1 MGARASRSPE
11 RRWAGGGSSTAAPRR
26 TVHGR
31 PPAGRAG
38 RSRSRASD
46 TVTTYPRR
54 NITAVVL
61 AGGRARRMGGEDK
74 GLVEVAGRPM
84 VAHTVD
90 ALRPQ
95 SAEVIVNAN
104 RSSAAYRAA
113 TGCRVI
119 ADTVGGFAGPLA
131 GMASALEASATSLL
145 LTAPCDSPLV
155 AEALGP
161 RLHAA
166 MIHHGAEIAVAHD
179 GERMQPVF
187 ALLARGLLSDL
198 LTFLA
203 AGERKIDAWY
213 ATRHAVT
220 ADFSDLPDTFLNVN
234 TPEERD
240 RLEQRLAPRDPQSG

>member
-1 MGARASRSPE
+1 MTP
-11 RRWAGGGSSTAAPRR
+11 
-26 TVHGR
+26 
-31 PPAGRAG
+31 
-38 RSRSRASD
+38 
-46 TVTTYPRR
+46 YPRED
-54 NITAVVL
+54 ITAVVL

-84 VAHTVD
+84 VAHTID

-95 SAEVIVNAN
+95 TAGVVVNAN
-104 RSSAAYRAA
+104 RNAGAYRAA

-131 GMASALEASATSLL
+131 GMASALEASATRLL
-145 LTAPCDSPLV
+145 LTVPCDSPLV
-155 AEALGP
+155 TGTLGP
-161 RLHAA
+161 RLHEA
-166 MIHHGAEIAVAHD
+166 MARRGAEIAVAHD

-187 ALLARGLLSDL
+187 ALLTRALLPDL
-198 LTFLA
+198 LAFLA
-203 AGERKIDAWY
+203 AGERRIDAWY

-240 RLEQRLAPRDPQSG
+240 RLERRLARRDAGPGCDASSMLTC

>member
-1 MGARASRSPE
+1 M
-11 RRWAGGGSSTAAPRR
+11 
-26 TVHGR
+26 
-31 PPAGRAG
+31 
-38 RSRSRASD
+38 
-46 TVTTYPRR
+46 TTYPRR
-54 NITAVVL
+54 DITAVVL

-74 GLVEVAGRPM
+74 GLVVVAGRPM
-84 VAHTVD
+84 VAHTID

-104 RSSAAYRAA
+104 RNAGAYHAA

-119 ADTVGGFAGPLA
+119 PDTVGGFAGPLA
-131 GMASALEASATSLL
+131 GMASALEASATPLL

-155 AEALGP
+155 AGELGP
-161 RLHAA
+161 RLHAVMA
-166 MIHHGAEIAVAHD
+166 LHDAEIAVAHD

-187 ALLARGLLSDL
+187 ALIGHALLADL
-198 LTFLA
+198 LAFLA

-213 ATRHAVT
+213 ATRHTVT

-240 RLEQRLAPRDPQSG
+240 RLERRLAPRDPQSG